1 MGKATAM
8 PATVLA
14 GICFPAFFILLCCAA
29 GALGAESPMFAPFID
44 NVCKAVSCGKG
55 TCKSSSSNLFIPY
68 VCECEDGWKRMVNT
82 TGFEFMPCIIPNCT
96 VDYSCNQQSPPPP
109 PAVVPQFQLPNS
121 SIFDPCKFAYCGE
134 GTCMKNSTFGYT
146 CQCKEGAANLMK
158 LDSLPCMTKCNL
170 GADCSG
176 TGIAIGK
183 QPPSSEPVTSPNS
196 SKGLSRSVKWFI
208 TCALVGLMVP
218 AV

>member
-29 GALGAESPMFAPFID
+29 GALGAESPMFAPFL
-44 NVCKAVSCGKG
+44 G
-55 TCKSSSSNLFIPY
+55 
-68 VCECEDGWKRMVNT
+68 
-82 TGFEFMPCIIPNCT
+82 T

-158 LDSLPCMTKCNL
+158 LDSLPCMTKCNI